1 MADIIAEQNRFQR
14 ELDENG
20 SARCPCCQRQ
30 ATIWRM
36 SVHSTLCH
44 MLIWLYKESMK
55 AHAVGSGLV
64 HIEQFRPNKRTGNDF
79 SIVKHW
85 RLAEAKEAAPDEDK
99 NSSGYWRLTSSG
111 IDFVLGRIPIRKHLF
126 IFDNKIV
133 KSSDD
138 QIFIADALGKKFSYA
153 ELMA

>member
-1 MADIIAEQNRFQR
+1 MTDIFAEQKRFQR
-14 ELDENG
+14 ELDDNG
-20 SARCPCCQRQ
+20 TARCPCCLRQ
-30 ATIWRM
+30 ATIWKM

-55 AHAVGSGLV
+55 QHGIGGGLI
-64 HIEQFRPNKRTGNDF
+64 HIEKFRPNKRTGNDF

-85 RLAEAKEAAPDEDK
+85 KLAEAKEAEPDEDK
-99 NSSGYWRLTSSG
+99 SSSGYWRLTSSG
-111 IDFVLGRIPIRKHLF
+111 IDFVLGRIPIRKNLF

-138 QIFIADALGKKFSYA
+138 GIFIAESLGKKFSYA
-153 ELMA
+153 ALMA